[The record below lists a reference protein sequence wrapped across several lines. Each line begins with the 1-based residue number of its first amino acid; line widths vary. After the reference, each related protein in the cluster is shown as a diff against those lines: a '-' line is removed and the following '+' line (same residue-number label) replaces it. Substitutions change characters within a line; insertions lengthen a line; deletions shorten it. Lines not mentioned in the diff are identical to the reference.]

1 METAKK
7 RQNSITFLILAGRE
21 KLKSEPAVWVHK
33 TKEAMVIDVLEKIR
47 HIDIIDRIIISSNDR
62 VFLETLTSL
71 DSRIVA
77 DVFPFTDNFH
87 FGKWLKKCIE
97 KYEPDNL
104 FYWGAG
110 ASPFIT
116 SELLESMCLSVAE
129 GDNILYTNN
138 FFSADWVA
146 FTPASA
152 ALEIEAPPL
161 DNNLAYFLW
170 QQRGL
175 RSVYIEPSVEIVG
188 DVDTPVDLMVLS
200 LHPKTSPNTADYIRT
215 LNLNTSRMERFIK
228 LLPHRSEIFL
238 AGRVGSSLF
247 KYLDTRCPCKFRIL
261 SEERGMRSSGR
272 MKNGDVKSFLAQM
285 IQHNGLDSVLS
296 FFEAN
301 CKGMVIDSR
310 VLFAHICGKVN
321 MNDRFY
327 SDLGVPE
334 KIGDPF
340 VAEFTERVKNSPIP
354 ILTGGHSL
362 ILGGMW
368 ALVSAFGELPAFY

>member
-1 METAKK
+1 
-7 RQNSITFLILAGRE
+7 
-21 KLKSEPAVWVHK
+21 
-33 TKEAMVIDVLEKIR
+33 
-47 HIDIIDRIIISSNDR
+47 
-62 VFLETLTSL
+62 
-71 DSRIVA
+71 
-77 DVFPFTDNFH
+77 
-87 FGKWLKKCIE
+87 
-97 KYEPDNL
+97 
-104 FYWGAG
+104 
-110 ASPFIT
+110 
-116 SELLESMCLSVAE
+116 
-129 GDNILYTNN
+129 
-138 FFSADWVA
+138 VA

-188 DVDTPVDLMVLS
+188 DVDTPADLMVLS
-200 LHPKTSPNTADYIRT
+200 LHPETSPNTASFVRSLKLD
-215 LNLNTSRMERFIK
+215 TSRMEHFIQ
-228 LLPHRSEIFL
+228 LLPQRSEIFL

-272 MKNGDVKSFLAQM
+272 MKNGEVKSFLGQM
-285 IQHNGLDSVLS
+285 IQQMGLDNVLS

-301 CKGMVIDSR
+301 SKGMVIDSR
-310 VLFAHICGKVN
+310 VIFAHICGKVN

-327 SDLGVPE
+327 SDLGIPE
-334 KIGDPF
+334 MIGDPF

-368 ALVSAFGELPAFY
+368 ALVSAYGELPAFY